1 MIIYVDLLLWGQS
14 NLKLSFSSEGPLFIK
29 TVCLAFFAKISAFSL
44 ILVSKFSRHAKIIFA
59 EISRKCENENFR
71 FSPSCLLAVIDAD
84 LLVGVG
90 F

>member
-1 MIIYVDLLLWGQS
+1 MIKLDVIFWPNDNIDLLLWGQS
-14 NLKLSFSSEGPLFIK
+14 NLKLSFSEGPLFIK

-44 ILVSKFSRHAKIIFA
+44 IFVSKFSRQAKTI
-59 EISRKCENENFR
+59 FR
-71 FSPSCLLAVIDAD
+71 FSPSCLLAVIVAD